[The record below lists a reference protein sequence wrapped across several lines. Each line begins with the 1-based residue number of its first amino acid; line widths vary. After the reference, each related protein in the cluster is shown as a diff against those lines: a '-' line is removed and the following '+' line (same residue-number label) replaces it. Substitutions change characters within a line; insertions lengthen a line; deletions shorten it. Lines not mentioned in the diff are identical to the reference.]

1 MYAIPARR
9 KTVTENDF
17 LDAVNKIKSSTLER
31 TNAAAPHHPDA
42 SGRDAGARL
51 GAGGYGFSV
60 TNSTLSP
67 KSQMKSS
74 RTSHFS
80 LSRLLQA
87 PLNRAAATAPF
98 GLRYKSKQQPATTR
112 FIPMLL
118 LQGTAPNQSRTWRC
132 ILTYSVSSSKSKLYS
147 NGQALENMI
156 RIRKIQICMW

>member
-67 KSQMKSS
+67 KGQMKSS

-98 GLRYKSKQQPATTR
+98 PALDANRSSNQQQHVSFLCFYSKER
-112 FIPMLL
+112 
-118 LQGTAPNQSRTWRC
+118 LQIRTEPGVA
-132 ILTYSVSSSKSKLYS
+132 S
-147 NGQALENMI
+147 
-156 RIRKIQICMW
+156 

>member
-1 MYAIPARR
+1 LLRHSDPYIYLFVITGADIRTVCTEAGMYAIPARR

-67 KSQMKSS
+67 KE
-74 RTSHFS
+74 
-80 LSRLLQA
+80 
-87 PLNRAAATAPF
+87 
-98 GLRYKSKQQPATTR
+98 
-112 FIPMLL
+112 I
-118 LQGTAPNQSRTWRC
+118 W
-132 ILTYSVSSSKSKLYS
+132 
-147 NGQALENMI
+147 
-156 RIRKIQICMW
+156 